1 MQPGPATKPEKES
14 GHQLNVVLVSLEDV
28 CWMVQERMNSRIVM
42 CDGLGRFM
50 IANILCIR

>member
-1 MQPGPATKPEKES
+1 
-14 GHQLNVVLVSLEDV
+14 LVSSEDV
-28 CWMVQERMNSRIVM
+28 CWMVQERMNSRIDM